1 MKINKLKA
9 AIMSGAILSM
19 TQFSIAQPVGDLDVS
34 DPKVVDFIKSRFSNT
49 GQTLE
54 NSPELFRSLDRNA
67 KNETKSKSIKKSK
80 SSAFGMPM
88 RSSSALAATEP
99 EVKSNVTIGNVKIA
113 QKTNKEGGAT
123 SIHALVKAS
132 FAVKPENPIVYAY
145 TDVVLLDKNGNQ
157 VGNPGVGETFAQD
170 MAVATAEINPA
181 YVIDNYTSE
190 DAFTSESFVY
200 AEYEDGTSDYKIVRS
215 AVAPYESINSS
226 YQSYVTNSWATVAR
240 GEPVIDLPLDKDGN
254 GRIDVCLNRNLS
266 YCDYDTLDQ
275 YNAGQAYSEM
285 DIQMPF
291 EGSLTSGY
299 EITKIYHPGELS
311 TDELERLDI
320 QQESG
325 IWLQSKSGDWEE
337 MKNSSPVEGDDF
349 IDRFFEINY
358 LPGEDGVNTST
369 IKWNIPAT
377 EGVFENAGRFANRSN
392 VSWRIHLVVEARPR
406 FNPRFPTRT
415 VEIVIDN
422 DTAAGDWD
430 FKANMKPMYFGYGCI
445 AKGTLITLADFT
457 SKPIE
462 SVVPGDVILAN
473 GMTMVVA
480 DISTG
485 KEAIPMY
492 RITDSLGHSL
502 LLTEKHP
509 VLTKQG
515 TKWASELTEGN
526 IIFTE
531 DGQAI
536 IVDIDT
542 EEYDGSVHNL
552 KLEVIANSNTL
563 PNSDSN
569 AFFAN
574 GILVGDLRMQNEMN
588 DKEFETS
595 VEEKLR
601 KIPSRWHADYLNSI
615 K

>member
-1 MKINKLKA
+1 MEINKLKA
-9 AIMSGAILSM
+9 AILSGVILGM
-19 TQFSIAQPVGDLDVS
+19 TQISIAQPVGDLDVS
-34 DPKVVDFIKSRFSNT
+34 DPKVVEFIKSRFANT

-54 NSPELFRSLDRNA
+54 NSPELFRSLDRNI
-67 KNETKSKSIKKSK
+67 KNEIQSKSIKKSK
-80 SSAFGMPM
+80 SMAFGMPT
-88 RSSSALAATEP
+88 RSSSAFVATEP
-99 EVKSNVTIGNVKIA
+99 EAKSNVTIGNVKIA
-113 QKTNKEGGAT
+113 QKTNKEGVAT
-123 SIHALVKAS
+123 SIHALVKAN

-145 TDVVLLDKNGNQ
+145 TDVVLLDKDGKQ
-157 VGNPGVGETFAQD
+157 VGNPGVGESFTQE
-170 MAVATAEINPA
+170 MGGATAEINPA
-181 YVIDNYTSE
+181 YIINNYTNE

-200 AEYEDGTSDYKIVRS
+200 AEYEDGTTDYKLVRS

-226 YQSYVTNSWATVAR
+226 YQSYVDNSWKTVSR

-266 YCDYDTLDQ
+266 YCDYDTVDQ

-291 EGSLTSGY
+291 EGNLTSGY

-311 TDELERLDI
+311 ADDLERLDI

-325 IWLQSKSGDWEE
+325 IWLQSMSGDWEE
-337 MKNSSPVEGDDF
+337 MKNSNPDQGEDF
-349 IDRFFEINY
+349 IDRFFNIFYPTNS
-358 LPGEDGVNTST
+358 DGQKTSRVL
-369 IKWNIPAT
+369 WSIPAID
-377 EGVFENAGRFANRSN
+377 GVFENAGRFANRSN

-406 FNPRFPTRT
+406 FNPRMRTRT
-415 VEIVIDN
+415 VEIIIDN

-430 FKANMKPMYFGYGCI
+430 FKANMKPMYFAYGCV
-445 AKGTLITLADFT
+445 AKGTHITLADLT
-457 SKPIE
+457 SKPVEEI
-462 SVVPGDVILAN
+462 VAGDVILAN
-473 GMTMVVA
+473 GMTMAVA
-480 DISTG
+480 NISTG

-515 TKWASELTEGN
+515 TLWASELSTGN

-531 DGQAI
+531 QGEAT
-536 IVDIDT
+536 IVEIDT
-542 EEYDGSVHNL
+542 EEYDDSVHNL
-552 KLEVIANSNTL
+552 KLEVVDGSTIL
-563 PNSDSN
+563 PNANSN

-588 DKEFETS
+588 DKEIETS

-601 KIPSRWHADYLNSI
+601 NMPSRWREDYLNSI
-615 K
+615 R